1 MARFRL
7 LLFHLLLLLAA
18 YGFCRLIVGARR
30 RAESAQHAVRRD
42 TLIIRDTLR
51 VSRPVPV
58 REEVVRY
65 VTVTLPSAPARPD
78 SSNSNSSNLAN
89 IGKDSA
95 DVPPAADHFPDT
107 AQTVMLPITQ
117 QVYRD
122 TTYTAW
128 VSGYHPQLDSIEVYP
143 RTLIVRQTALPAAK
157 PRRWSFGIQA
167 GYGLTPRGMQPYVGL
182 GLTVRLLP

>member
-1 MARFRL
+1 MKNFRL

-18 YGFCRLIVGARR
+18 YAFCRLIVGARQ

-51 VSRPVPV
+51 IDRPVPV

-65 VTVTLPSAPARPD
+65 VTVRVAAD
-78 SSNSNSSNLAN
+78 SSNLAN

-95 DVPPAADHFPDT
+95 DVLTADT
-107 AQTVMLPITQ
+107 AQTVVLPITQ

-122 TTYTAW
+122 TAYTAW
-128 VSGYHPQLDSIEVYP
+128 VSGYAVALDSIEVYP

-157 PRRWSFGIQA
+157 PRRWSVGVQG
-167 GYGLTPRGMQPYVGL
+167 GYGLTPKGLQPYVGV
-182 GLTVRLLP
+182 GVGFRIF

>member
-30 RAESAQHAVRRD
+30 RAESAVHAVRRD

-58 REEVVRY
+58 REKVVRY
-65 VTVTLPSAPARPD
+65 VTVTLPPAPARPD

-95 DVPPAADHFPDT
+95 DVLIDDT
-107 AQTVMLPITQ
+107 AKMVMLPITQ

-128 VSGYHPQLDSIEVYP
+128 VSGYAAALDSIEVYP
-143 RTLIVRQTALPAAK
+143 RTRIVRQTALPAAR

-167 GYGLTPRGMQPYVGL
+167 GYGYTPKGMQPYVGI
-182 GLTVRLLP
+182 GININLLNH

>member
-1 MARFRL
+1 MKNFRI

-18 YGFCRLIVGARR
+18 YAFCRLIVGARR
-30 RAESAQHAVRRD
+30 RAESAVHAVRRD

-65 VTVTLPSAPARPD
+65 VTVKVAAD
-78 SSNSNSSNLAN
+78 SSNLAN

-95 DVPPAADHFPDT
+95 DVLPAAPGDH

-122 TTYTAW
+122 TAYTAW
-128 VSGYHPQLDSIEVYP
+128 VSGYRPQLDSIEVYP

-167 GYGLTPRGMQPYVGL
+167 GYGLTPKGMQPYVGI
-182 GLTVRLLP
+182 GININLLNH

>member
-18 YGFCRLIVGARR
+18 YAFCRLIVGARR
-30 RAESAQHAVRRD
+30 RAESAVHPVRRD

-107 AQTVMLPITQ
+107 AKMVMLPITQ

-122 TTYTAW
+122 SSYTAW
-128 VSGYHPQLDSIEVYP
+128 VSGYAAALDSIHIHRPTHYLYNIH
-143 RTLIVRQTALPAAK
+143 RPA
-157 PRRWSFGIQA
+157 PSRRWSFGLQGGI
-167 GYGLTPRGMQPYVGL
+167 GLTPKGVQPYVGV
-182 GLTVRLLP
+182 GFSIRLYE

>member
-1 MARFRL
+1 MRPL
-7 LLFHLLLLLAA
+7 LRYLSCFFVLICAA
-18 YGFCRLIVGARR
+18 YGIYTFVRPATS
-30 RAESAQHAVRRD
+30 SAPPPVRRD

-51 VSRPVPV
+51 ISRPVLV
-58 REEVVRY
+58 RDEVVRY

-107 AQTVMLPITQ
+107 AKMVMLPITQ

-122 TTYTAW
+122 SSYTAW
-128 VSGYHPQLDSIEVYP
+128 VSGYAAALDSIEVYP
-143 RTLIVRQTALPAAK
+143 RTLIVRQTAPPAAK
-157 PRRWSFGIQA
+157 PRRWSMGVQA
-167 GYGLTPRGMQPYVGL
+167 GYGLTPKGLQPYVGV
-182 GLTVRLLP
+182 GVSIRLF

>member
-7 LLFHLLLLLAA
+7 ILFHLLLLLAA

-30 RAESAQHAVRRD
+30 RAESAVHAVRRD

-51 VSRPVPV
+51 ISRPVPV

-65 VTVTLPSAPARPD
+65 VTVTLPPAPARRD
-78 SSNSNSSNLAN
+78 SSNSNSSSLAN
-89 IGKDSA
+89 IGKDSTDA
-95 DVPPAADHFPDT
+95 LTDDT
-107 AQTVMLPITQ
+107 AQMVVLPITQ
-117 QVYRD
+117 KVYRD
-122 TTYTAW
+122 SSYTAW
-128 VSGYHPQLDSIEVYP
+128 VSGYAAALDSIEVYP

-167 GYGLTPRGMQPYVGL
+167 GYGYTPKGVQPYVGL
-182 GLTVRLLP
+182 GLTFRLLP

>member
-1 MARFRL
+1 MKNFRL

-18 YGFCRLIVGARR
+18 YAFCRLIVGARQ

-51 VSRPVPV
+51 ISRPVPV

-65 VTVTLPSAPARPD
+65 VTVKVVAD
-78 SSNSNSSNLAN
+78 SSNLAN

-95 DVPPAADHFPDT
+95 DVLTTDT
-107 AQTVMLPITQ
+107 AKMVMLPITQ
-117 QVYRD
+117 KVYRD
-122 TTYTAW
+122 TAYTAW
-128 VSGYHPQLDSIEVYP
+128 VSGYRPQLDSIEVYP

-157 PRRWSFGIQA
+157 PRRWSVGVQG
-167 GYGLTPRGMQPYVGL
+167 GYGLTPKGLQPYVGV
-182 GLTVRLLP
+182 GVGFRIF

>member
-1 MARFRL
+1 MKNLRL

-18 YGFCRLIVGARR
+18 YAFCRLIVGARQ

-51 VSRPVPV
+51 IDRPVPV

-65 VTVTLPSAPARPD
+65 VTVRVAAD
-78 SSNSNSSNLAN
+78 SSNLAN

-95 DVPPAADHFPDT
+95 DVLTDDT
-107 AQTVMLPITQ
+107 AQTVVLPITQ
-117 QVYRD
+117 QVYHD
-122 TTYTAW
+122 TAYTAW
-128 VSGYHPQLDSIEVYP
+128 VSGYAVALDSIEVYP

-157 PRRWSFGIQA
+157 PRRWSVGVQG
-167 GYGLTPRGMQPYVGL
+167 GYGLTPKGLQPYVGV
-182 GLTVRLLP
+182 GVGFRIF

>member
-30 RAESAQHAVRRD
+30 RAESAVHAVRRD

-65 VTVTLPSAPARPD
+65 VTVTLPPAPARPD
-78 SSNSNSSNLAN
+78 SSNLAN
-89 IGKDSA
+89 IGKDSTE
-95 DVPPAADHFPDT
+95 VPPATPSRPDT
-107 AQTVMLPITQ
+107 AQTVVLPITQ

-128 VSGYHPQLDSIEVYP
+128 VSGYAAALDSIEVYP
-143 RTLIVRQTALPAAK
+143 RTLIVRQTAPSAAK

-167 GYGLTPRGMQPYVGL
+167 GYGLTPKGMQPYVGI
-182 GLTVRLLP
+182 GININLLNH

>member
-1 MARFRL
+1 MSRFRL

-30 RAESAQHAVRRD
+30 RAESAVHPVRRD
-42 TLIIRDTLR
+42 TLILRDTLR

-65 VTVTLPSAPARPD
+65 VTVTLPSAPARP
-78 SSNSNSSNLAN
+78 NSSSLAN
-89 IGKDSA
+89 IGKDSIA
-95 DVPPAADHFPDT
+95 APTADHFPDT
-107 AQTVMLPITQ
+107 AQTVVLPITQ

-128 VSGYHPQLDSIEVYP
+128 VSGYRPQLDSIEVYP
-143 RTLIVRQTALPAAK
+143 RTLIVRQTAPSAAR

-167 GYGLTPRGMQPYVGL
+167 GYGYTPKGMQPYIGI
-182 GLTVRLLP
+182 GININLLNH

>member
-1 MARFRL
+1 MKKIRL

-18 YGFCRLIVGARR
+18 YAFCHLIVGARR
-30 RAESAQHAVRRD
+30 RAASAPPPVRCD

-51 VSRPVPV
+51 ISRPVPV

-65 VTVTLPSAPARPD
+65 VTVLVRD
-78 SSNSNSSNLAN
+78 SSNLAN

-95 DVPPAADHFPDT
+95 DVLIDDT
-107 AQTVMLPITQ
+107 AKMVMLPITQ

-128 VSGYHPQLDSIEVYP
+128 VSGYRPQLDSIEVYP
-143 RTLIVRQTALPAAK
+143 RTLIVRQTAPPAAK
-157 PRRWSFGIQA
+157 PRRWSMGVQA
-167 GYGLTPRGMQPYVGL
+167 GYGLTPKGFQPYIGVGVTL
-182 GLTVRLLP
+182 RLF

>member
-18 YGFCRLIVGARR
+18 YGFCRLIVVSRH
-30 RAESAQHAVRRD
+30 RAESAVHPVRRD

-78 SSNSNSSNLAN
+78 SSNSNFSNLAN

-95 DVPPAADHFPDT
+95 DVPPAHTISDT
-107 AQTVMLPITQ
+107 AQTVVLPITQ

-128 VSGYHPQLDSIEVYP
+128 VSGYAAALDSIEVYP
-143 RTLIVRQTALPAAK
+143 RTLIVRQTALPAAR

-167 GYGLTPRGMQPYVGL
+167 GYGYTPKGVQPYIGI
-182 GLTVRLLP
+182 GININLLNH

>member
-1 MARFRL
+1 MSRFRL

-18 YGFCRLIVGARR
+18 YGFCRLVISSRR
-30 RAESAQHAVRRD
+30 KAASAPPPVRRD

-65 VTVTLPSAPARPD
+65 VTVRVTAD
-78 SSNSNSSNLAN
+78 SSNVAK
-89 IGKDSA
+89 IGKDSTA
-95 DVPPAADHFPDT
+95 VTPCRPDT
-107 AQTVMLPITQ
+107 AQRVLLPITQ

-122 TTYTAW
+122 TAYTAW
-128 VSGYHPQLDSIEVYP
+128 VSGYRPRLDSIEVYP
-143 RTLIVRQTALPAAK
+143 RTLIVRTASQSACK

-167 GYGLTPRGMQPYVGL
+167 GYGLTPRGLQPYVGI
-182 GLTVRLLP
+182 GININLLNH

>member
-30 RAESAQHAVRRD
+30 RAESAVHAVRRD

-65 VTVTLPSAPARPD
+65 VTVKVAAD
-78 SSNSNSSNLAN
+78 SSNLAN

-95 DVPPAADHFPDT
+95 DVPTAHTISDT
-107 AQTVMLPITQ
+107 APTVMLPITQ

-128 VSGYHPQLDSIEVYP
+128 VSGYAAALDSIEVYP
-143 RTLIVRQTALPAAK
+143 RTLIVRQTAPSVAK
-157 PRRWSFGIQA
+157 PRRWCFGIQA

>member
-1 MARFRL
+1 MKNLRL

-18 YGFCRLIVGARR
+18 YAFCRLIVGARR
-30 RAESAQHAVRRD
+30 RAASAPPPVRRD

-51 VSRPVPV
+51 ISRPVPV

-65 VTVTLPSAPARPD
+65 VTVRVRD
-78 SSNSNSSNLAN
+78 SSNLAN

-95 DVPPAADHFPDT
+95 DVLTADT
-107 AQTVMLPITQ
+107 AQTVVLPITQ

-122 TTYTAW
+122 TAYTAW
-128 VSGYHPQLDSIEVYP
+128 VSGYAVALDSIEVYP

-157 PRRWSFGIQA
+157 PRRWSVGVQG
-167 GYGLTPRGMQPYVGL
+167 GYGLTPKGLQPYVGV
-182 GLTVRLLP
+182 GVGFRIF